1 MWEAICGLV
10 FQRGTTQK
18 PANALWVCTHQSED
32 METALGNPHIRPN
45 LQVLIWSIGRI
56 DPARACLKPNSQ
68 KGLPSW
74 LIGDAYHGRCGDYLP
89 VSHTSHPSKT
99 AIWSKDS
106 CGYPV
111 TSRGT

>member
-1 MWEAICGLV
+1 MGNVRLFSRGRVMWEAICGLV

-68 KGLPSW
+68 KGLPSG
-74 LIGDAYHGRCGDYLP
+74 LHR
-89 VSHTSHPSKT
+89 
-99 AIWSKDS
+99 
-106 CGYPV
+106 
-111 TSRGT
+111 

>member
-1 MWEAICGLV
+1 MLGNVRLFSRDLVWEAICGLV

-68 KGLPSW
+68 KGLPSK
-74 LIGDAYHGRCGDYLP
+74 A
-89 VSHTSHPSKT
+89 T
-99 AIWSKDS
+99 
-106 CGYPV
+106 
-111 TSRGT
+111 